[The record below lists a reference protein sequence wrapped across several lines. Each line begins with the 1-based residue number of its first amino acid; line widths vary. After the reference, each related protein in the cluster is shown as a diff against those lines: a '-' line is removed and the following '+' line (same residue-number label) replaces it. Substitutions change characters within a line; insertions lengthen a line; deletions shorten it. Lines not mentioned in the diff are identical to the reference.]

1 MGDRSLCSRLHSPEQ
16 LLGPRSKCRK
26 KIHEVDHSCDEDR
39 SDFVCTKCKL
49 VSILEEK
56 VRGLE
61 KRVSTL
67 RCIREN
73 EDFLDRRQEMLLRPQ
88 CSEDSEQAQQGQKD
102 CEEVWQHVTSRRRK
116 RSVHAPAMEIQ
127 LQIFQASLLRPEGY
141 LR

>member
-1 MGDRSLCSRLHSPEQ
+1 MGDGDVNSNLLIARSTGDAQ
-16 LLGPRSKCRK
+16 LDRAVGQWLSWDK
-26 KIHEVDHSCDEDR
+26 DR

-67 RCIREN
+67 RCTREN

-102 CEEVWQHVTSRRRK
+102 CEEVWQHVTSRKRK

-127 LQIFQASLLRPEGY
+127 SR
-141 LR
+141 RR

>member
-1 MGDRSLCSRLHSPEQ
+1 MHQQWRYRIQSVQLSGEQQRLTAGVC
-16 LLGPRSKCRK
+16 LGAVR
-26 KIHEVDHSCDEDR
+26 EEDR

-61 KRVSTL
+61 KQVSTL

-88 CSEDSEQAQQGQKD
+88 CSEDSEQVQQGQKD

-127 LQIFQASLLRPEGY
+127 MHRDGGVLC
-141 LR
+141 

>member
-1 MGDRSLCSRLHSPEQ
+1 MEGERSAVVTCTGCAMFVFLPQ
-16 LLGPRSKCRK
+16 
-26 KIHEVDHSCDEDR
+26 DR

-127 LQIFQASLLRPEGY
+127 VPYCATNDLTVQEPTKNSVEDVLD
-141 LR
+141 